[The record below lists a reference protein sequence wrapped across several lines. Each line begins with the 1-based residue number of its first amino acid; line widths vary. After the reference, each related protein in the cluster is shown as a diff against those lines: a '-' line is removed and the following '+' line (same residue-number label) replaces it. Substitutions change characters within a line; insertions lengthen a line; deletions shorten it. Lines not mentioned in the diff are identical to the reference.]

1 METPQDPQWIEIF
14 NEPITDDDV
23 ITKYKNDFKK
33 STPCTVLS
41 ATTHGRYRVACEMF
55 ENVIAFKKY
64 NFALRDLDK
73 IILKFPSNRL
83 MQLLMI
89 CQKYD
94 YKLDAD
100 IRLRIAVRT
109 NNDLYL
115 EHVINVENC
124 FNFAD
129 YLFILHYGTV
139 QQITKYYEKI
149 ALSIASLIRLKDY
162 LSDNF
167 LSEMFLAERPALLD
181 FFCSKGLIAKKLK
194 TGSYVKRLYPYI
206 KKWKLVLTDES
217 LSHQDEFLAYAGGCD
232 EMVCVPEVRKLPPDT
247 EDFVSLEMI
256 KPGELFLSCGRHFLT
271 YASMRAM
278 LLEFEGDARCCP
290 FCKKRIP
297 YKIFLCTTDS
307 IDSIEVG
314 GSESGIGSEN

>member
-1 METPQDPQWIEIF
+1 MELSQDPQWIEIF

-23 ITKYKNDFKK
+23 LAKYKDYFHK

-41 ATTHGRYRVACEMF
+41 ATLHGRYKVACEMF

-94 YKLDAD
+94 YKLDPD
-100 IRLRIAVRT
+100 IRLRIAVRA

-129 YLFILHYGTV
+129 YLFILHHGTF
-139 QQITKYYEKI
+139 QQVIKYYEKI
-149 ALSIASLIRLKDY
+149 TSSISLSIKLKDY

-181 FFCSKGLIAKKLK
+181 FFCSKGLITKKLN
-194 TGSYVKRLYPYI
+194 TGPYVKRLYPYI

-217 LSHQDEFLAYAGGCD
+217 LSHQDEFLAYASGCD
-232 EMVCVPEVRKLPPDT
+232 ENLQCPEPRELPPDT
-247 EDFVSLEMI
+247 EDFVSLEII
-256 KPGELFLSCGRHFLT
+256 KPGELFLSCGNHFLT
-271 YASMRAM
+271 YSSMRSL
-278 LLEFEGDARCCP
+278 LLEFEGDARYCP

-297 YKIFLCTTDS
+297 YKIYHNAW
-307 IDSIEVG
+307 
-314 GSESGIGSEN
+314 SEK